1 MSSAIPVNSFYRG
14 RWVSQAHPSYLPIV
28 GAKTRQEN
36 LTAEANKAARK
47 LTAICEKS
55 SEGKDKQQEQERV
68 WKAAEPKSKIQFT
81 GVGGLPA

>member
-1 MSSAIPVNSFYRG
+1 
-14 RWVSQAHPSYLPIV
+14 VSR
-28 GAKTRQEN
+28 AKCAPDDKLRDTRRQVN